1 MRGGLQYNDVMML
14 NIAERELVSKL
25 IKENIETTKKSGM
38 PFF

>member
-1 MRGGLQYNDVMML
+1 MRGGLQYNDIML
-14 NIAERELVSKL
+14 LTVAERELVSKL